1 MADQKL
7 SFNINLGEFSTWEL
21 VSDTTDYELEF
32 VTQKFQTTDPI
43 CRTKTIW
50 KNIWMTFSTPRFTRS
65 LILKLE
71 VQKYRKILGW

>member
-43 CRTKTIW
+43 CRTKTI
-50 KNIWMTFSTPRFTRS
+50 
-65 LILKLE
+65 
-71 VQKYRKILGW
+71 